1 MEPRFVEGVETIS
14 KERTIKE
21 EEILKKLAISQWL
34 ADGPKTWCY
43 VCFSEFLWPNC
54 TILMYNDVAVR
65 CFECR
70 KMVVAMEDSSN
81 PFKGLDPSQAI
92 HSGRCSSVVEA
103 RLLHYWEARRGCF
116 IMRVDLLLVDVNV
129 SRVDTD
135 DPLYLPRHV
144 FTHGQLYVAISRV
157 TTPTGLMISDE
168 TSDVDG
174 KDGVTNIVYNEIVK
188 DVRVTQASLLP
199 VKSTS
204 GYKGTRRRR
213 DIIKLEMFF
222 C

>member
-1 MEPRFVEGVETIS
+1 
-14 KERTIKE
+14 
-21 EEILKKLAISQWL
+21 ILKKLAISQWL

-81 PFKGLDPSQAI
+81 PFKRVWILP
-92 HSGRCSSVVEA
+92 
-103 RLLHYWEARRGCF
+103 RLSTPVGVHRLSRQGCF
-116 IMRVDLLLVDVNV
+116 IIGRRGEAASLCGWICSWWMLI
-129 SRVDTD
+129 VDTD

>member
-1 MEPRFVEGVETIS
+1 MLSRTRKRSHAGAALGSRTSELGSGTPWAEADRGRELEQMREHETRLGFRS
-14 KERTIKE
+14 
-21 EEILKKLAISQWL
+21 
-34 ADGPKTWCY
+34 D
-43 VCFSEFLWPNC
+43 
-54 TILMYNDVAVR
+54 
-65 CFECR
+65 
-70 KMVVAMEDSSN
+70 
-81 PFKGLDPSQAI
+81 
-92 HSGRCSSVVEA
+92 RCSSVVEA
-103 RLLHYWEARRGCF
+103 RLLHYAGGFAPGGC
-116 IMRVDLLLVDVNV
+116 
-129 SRVDTD
+129 RVDTD
-135 DPLYLPRHV
+135 DPLYLPCYV

-188 DVRVTQASLLP
+188 DVRVTQVSLLP

-213 DIIKLEMFF
+213 DIIKLETFF